1 MEERVVARE
10 QPGLAV
16 LVEAPPG
23 CAQHLAEGVFQE
35 LAAAVRLPAG
45 VHPHARVRV
54 EELQFLGGVVV
65 LARELALDTDGEV
78 QVRHRGHRPFA
89 ALILLQ
95 VQPPPCVGPCGVL
108 LRLC

>member
-16 LVEAPPG
+16 LVGAPPG

-54 EELQFLGGVVV
+54 EELQFLG
-65 LARELALDTDGEV
+65 ARP
-78 QVRHRGHRPFA
+78 RHRRRSPGAASGATALRGPHLPSGPTTAVRRPVRRSSA
-89 ALILLQ
+89 SAE
-95 VQPPPCVGPCGVL
+95 
-108 LRLC
+108 RSWAS